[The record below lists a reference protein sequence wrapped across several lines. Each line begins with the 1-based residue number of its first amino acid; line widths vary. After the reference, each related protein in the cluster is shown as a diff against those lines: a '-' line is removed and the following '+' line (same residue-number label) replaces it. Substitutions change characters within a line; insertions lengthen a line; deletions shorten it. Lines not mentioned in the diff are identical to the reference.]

1 MRAAFRMF
9 AVCLA
14 LATIASADPQP
25 GRLISPFAVNDLGGT
40 QHTRNDLSGRWTVL
54 LVMTDKDT
62 HPAISPWFRRVQEAA
77 PHAHLV
83 TMAALDL
90 FPLVPTST
98 VLSEA
103 RANTP
108 RARWGE
114 VWLSRD
120 GSLADALGLPES
132 EIPWVIVVSPAGR
145 VVEVVHSVV
154 GDEALARVVAAL
166 PQRPAAAADASVIAR

>member
-1 MRAAFRMF
+1 MF

-14 LATIASADPQP
+14 LATTVSADPQP
-25 GRLISPFAVNDLGGT
+25 GRLMPAFAVNDLVGT
-40 QHTRNDLSGRWTVL
+40 QHTRSDLSGRWTVL

-62 HPAISPWFRRVQEAA
+62 HPAISPWFRRVREAA
-77 PHAHLV
+77 PHVRMV

-90 FPLVPTST
+90 FALVPTAT

-103 RANTP
+103 RENTP
-108 RARWGE
+108 RAGWSD

-132 EIPWVIVVSPAGR
+132 EVPWVIVVSPGGR
-145 VVEVVHSVV
+145 VVEVVHSMV
-154 GDEALARVVAAL
+154 GDEPLARVVAAL
-166 PQRPAAAADASVIAR
+166 PQRPAAAPEASASAR